1 MPSDAN
7 GVHSLPVGYLAE
19 DGEVIQ
25 PSQHNP
31 PLEDVSSGLTDRLMR
46 SGVAPMTGPL
56 KLADGSAAAPSLTF
70 NSAPGLGLYKS
81 GSFLAS
87 TGPIIGVL
95 PIGLGP
101 LPWSRATAPP
111 GWVLCYGQTL
121 SRAAYPDLW
130 TVAQAEIAAGN
141 PMYNNGNGTTTF
153 GIVDMRGRV
162 AAAYG
167 AMGGVDS
174 GRLSG
179 GMGAGIGVQSYL
191 MSLSQIPNFAP
202 AASGFFVGNPLGVA
216 SLQGPSILGTG
227 AGVGLDPGGVT
238 ALSGAANWF
247 IDRGTPSGSISV
259 SVASINGSQVQIP
272 LNITQP
278 TMITSAILYAGA

>member
-19 DGEVIQ
+19 DGEIIQ

-31 PLEDVSSGLTDRLMR
+31 PLEDLSSGLTERLMR

-56 KLADGSAAAPSLTF
+56 KLADGSPSAPSITF
-70 NSAPGLGLYKS
+70 NSAPSLGFYKS

-87 TGPIIGVL
+87 TAPIIGVL

-101 LPWSRATAPP
+101 VPWSRTTAPP

-121 SRAAYPDLW
+121 SRTAYPDLW
-130 TVAQAEIAAGN
+130 IVAQAEIAAGN

-179 GMGAGIGVQSYL
+179 GMGGGVGVQSYA
-191 MSLSQIPNFAP
+191 MSLSQLPNFAP

-216 SLQGPSILGTG
+216 SLQGPNILGGGSG
-227 AGVGLDPGGVT
+227 AGVDPGGIT

-247 IDRGTPSGSISV
+247 IDRGTPSGAISV

-272 LNITQP
+272 ISITQP